1 LSPGYG
7 QGVLLATPGVTV
19 IVASNLGSDQN
30 ELRKLSNNSSWTP
43 DRQSIRC
50 APGTIRLHAS
60 RPGGGLA
67 HRPTALSDVDR
78 FGFTLRNCSHCLTSQ
93 SGLSP
98 WTMTRASQS
107 IRLST
112 KTSRTFSGLHERAGR
127 MVVTPFLQSTLA
139 IWTASAWSFSSA
151 LTKTS

>member
-1 LSPGYG
+1 MGPRDH
-7 QGVLLATPGVTV
+7 Q
-19 IVASNLGSDQN
+19 VAD
-30 ELRKLSNNSSWTP
+30 
-43 DRQSIRC
+43 
-50 APGTIRLHAS
+50 AS
-60 RPGGGLA
+60 RPGGGLT

-98 WTMTRASQS
+98 WTMTRASQP

-112 KTSRTFSGLHERAGR
+112 KASRTFSGLQQRAGR
-127 MVVTPFLQSTLA
+127 MLATPFLQSSLA

-151 LTKTS
+151 LTKTSLSDSTSAPRRGRRRELVDSSHRQPDKLAQVRRHNGLPGQELQVRP